1 MGKFK
6 EKYYSLGAV
15 TTIHVLPNGSH
26 ISPSSPLNST
36 VVCAVEVWIA
46 KEILKISIITKLVA
60 ATYNVERFII
70 SLVKL
75 MVNPTIIYIY
85 INIQI

>member
-6 EKYYSLGAV
+6 DKYYSLGAV
-15 TTIHVLPNGSH
+15 TTIQLFPSGLH

-46 KEILKISIITKLVA
+46 KEMLKISIITKLIA

-75 MVNPTIIYIY
+75 MVNPTIIYMHI
-85 INIQI
+85 

>member
-1 MGKFK
+1 MHELPQGK
-6 EKYYSLGAV
+6 
-15 TTIHVLPNGSH
+15 HVF
-26 ISPSSPLNST
+26 ISSSFHST

-46 KEILKISIITKLVA
+46 KEMLKISIITKLVA

-75 MVNPTIIYIY
+75 MVNLTIIYIY
-85 INIQI
+85 IYI